1 MIRGNRAMTR
11 GARLIAIV
19 GCLHGALAA
28 PALGLDPRLAPTQYG
43 HRVWTTEQGLPQN
56 TVRAMVQTRDGHLW
70 LGTQEGLVRF
80 DGVRFVVFDEK
91 NTPAFKDHYVLS
103 LREDRTGALWVGT
116 RGGSLV
122 RYRDGVFT
130 RFDAASGFPNGVV
143 RSIYE
148 DRSGRLWVGTEGGVV
163 RLEGDRFRVP
173 PGLDVQPLAVMAI
186 AEADGA
192 VWLGTEGDGL
202 LRVSDAVER
211 YTRKQGLSSDQ
222 VRALHTGRDGTLWI
236 GTRAGLDRWKA
247 GQLTQYAPPA
257 GTWEAIAAIAED
269 RDGNLWVGTRGQ
281 GLARLAN
288 GVWRTFGP
296 KDGLTG
302 EAVMALFEDRE
313 GSLWIGT
320 ESAGLNRLQDV
331 KFASFGKPEGLAH
344 DLLLPIIEDRQGNL
358 WMGSFGG
365 GLHCFRGG
373 RFRALTTRDGLSSN
387 LVASLLEDRTGA
399 LWVGTDGG
407 GLNRFRDGAF
417 RAYRARDGLPADRVI
432 ALAEDHEGSLWI
444 GTYGGGVARLKDGR
458 FTSFGRAQGLSS
470 DQVLALTFDASG
482 RLWVGTDG
490 GGLNVLERGRF
501 KTYTTEQGLAHNT
514 VFRIYPDAS
523 GTLWIGTSGG
533 LSCLRQ
539 GKLNNI
545 THKDGLFHD
554 GIYQVLEDDQG
565 RLWMSGNKGIFYVE
579 KKALEDFVDGR
590 AKSVA
595 SVSFGVS
602 DGMRTSECNGSGQ
615 PAGWKARDGS
625 LWFPTPRGA
634 VRVDP
639 ARMPTNQLPPPVSIE
654 EVAIDRQ
661 PYEPRG
667 APVAPPGRGEIE
679 IHYTGLSFLEPE
691 KVRFKYRLEGFDQG
705 WVDPGTRRVAYYTN
719 IPPGPYRFRVAAANN
734 DGVWNEEG
742 ASFPFELKPH
752 FYEARWFYALC
763 AVATVLLAV
772 AGYELR
778 VGQLAAR
785 ERKLNQVVS
794 ERTRE
799 LEQANQ
805 MLARFSY
812 LDAVTG
818 IANRRNFDACLDLEW
833 RRVRREGAPVS
844 LIMIDIDHF
853 KGFNDAYGHQK
864 GNDCLRA
871 VAQTLRRTLHRPG
884 DLCAR
889 YGGEEFAAIL
899 PGTDPA
905 GAVAVAESLR
915 ASIEELAVPHAPA
928 IKGVVTISVG
938 VGTAQAG
945 DDATPESLIGSA
957 DKALYEAKHLGRN
970 RVCAAPAY
978 DAESTPSPS

>member
-1 MIRGNRAMTR
+1 MIRGDPAMR
-11 GARLIAIV
+11 RDARWIAIV
-19 GCLHGALAA
+19 GCLLAA
-28 PALGLDPRLAPTQYG
+28 SAAPVVALDPRLAPTQYG

-56 TVRAMVQTRDGHLW
+56 SARAIVQTRDGHLW

-80 DGVRFVVFDEK
+80 DGVRFTVFDEK
-91 NTPAFKDHYVLS
+91 NTPAFKDQYVQS
-103 LREDRTGALWVGT
+103 LHEDRAGALWIGT
-116 RGGSLV
+116 RGGLV
-122 RYRDGVFT
+122 RYRDDAFT
-130 RFDAASGFPNGVV
+130 PFDASSGLPNSVV
-143 RSIYE
+143 RSLYE
-148 DRSGRLWVGTEGGVV
+148 DQGGRLWVGTDAGVV
-163 RLEGDRFRVP
+163 RLEGDRFVVP
-173 PGLDVQPLAVMAI
+173 PGLDTQPFVVMAI

-192 VWLGTEGDGL
+192 LWLGTDGNGL
-202 LRVSDAVER
+202 LRVADAVDK
-211 YTRKQGLSSDQ
+211 YTVKEGLSSDQ
-222 VRALHTGRDGTLWI
+222 VRALYTGRDGTLWI
-236 GTRAGLDRWKA
+236 GTRAGLDRWKG
-247 GQLTQYAPPA
+247 GQLTHQAPPA
-257 GTWEAIAAIAED
+257 GVWDAVGAIEED
-269 RDGNLWVGTRGQ
+269 GNGNLWVGTRGQ
-281 GLARLAN
+281 GLARLTN
-288 GVWRTFGP
+288 GMWRTFGP

-302 EAVMALFEDRE
+302 DVVLALFEDRE

-344 DLLLPIIEDRQGNL
+344 ENMGPITEDRQGDI

-365 GLHCFRGG
+365 GLH
-373 RFRALTTRDGLSSN
+373 RFRNRQFRAFTTQDGLSSN
-387 LVASLLEDRTGA
+387 LVVSLLEDRTGA

-407 GLNRFRDGAF
+407 GVNLFRNGAF
-417 RAYRARDGLPADRVI
+417 RAYRTRDGLPSDRVI
-432 ALAEDHEGSLWI
+432 ALAEGREGSLWI
-444 GTYGGGVARLKDGR
+444 GTYGGGVARLKEGR
-458 FTSFGRAQGLSS
+458 FTLFGSGQGLSS
-470 DQVLALTFDASG
+470 DLVFALTVDASG

-490 GGLNVLERGRF
+490 GGLNVLENGRF
-501 KTYTTEQGLAHNT
+501 KVYTTEQGLPHNT
-514 VFRIYPDAS
+514 VYRVYQDGS

-539 GKLNNI
+539 GKLSSI
-545 THKDGLFHD
+545 THRHGLFQD
-554 GIYQVLEDDQG
+554 GIFQVLEDDQG
-565 RLWMSGNKGIFYVE
+565 RLWMSGNKGIFYVD
-579 KKALEDFVDGR
+579 KKALEDFADGR
-590 AKSVA
+590 ITSVV
-595 SVSFGVS
+595 SVSFGTS
-602 DGMRTSECNGSGQ
+602 DGMRTVECNGAAQ

-625 LWFPTPRGA
+625 LWFPTTRGA

-639 ARMPTNQLPPPVSIE
+639 AHMPTNQLPPPVSIE
-654 EVAIDRQ
+654 EVAIDRH
-661 PYEPRG
+661 PYDPRG
-667 APVAPPGRGEIE
+667 AAVVPPGRGEIE

-719 IPPGPYRFRVAAANN
+719 IPPGPYHFRVAAANN

-742 ASFPFELKPH
+742 ASFAFELKPH

-763 AVATVLLAV
+763 VVGILLLAG

-864 GNDCLRA
+864 GDDCLRA

-905 GAVAVAESLR
+905 GAAAVAESLR
-915 ASIEELAVPHAPA
+915 ASIEELAVPHSPL

-970 RVCAAPAY
+970 RVCTAPAY
-978 DAESTPSPS
+978 DSESSPSPS